1 MNVKKDIVW
10 RVVLVYFIFLIFG
23 LVVIGKVVYMQVF
36 EKKAWTDKAEKMTLK
51 DIEIEPNRGNIYACN
66 GKLLAGSVPH
76 YEIRM
81 DMVAR
86 GLTDREFS
94 KGIDSLALCLSRL
107 FADKSK
113 EVYRNDLLRARK
125 NGERFHLLQRRAS
138 YNEMKALRTF
148 PIFRLG
154 KNNGGL
160 ICVQDNIRFQPHGN
174 LASRTIGYINKGEAG
189 NTVGIEGAFDEYLRG
204 IKGIRLMQ
212 KVSGGI
218 WVPIHDGNEVD
229 PKDGMDIITTID
241 IDLQDLAE
249 QALYRQLLVNN
260 AHHGSAVVMEVAT
273 GEIKAIANLE
283 RDEYGNYAE
292 NYNYALG
299 ENIEPGSTFKLPVL
313 MAALDD
319 GYVQLDDTIDTGH
332 GSITFYDK
340 TIHDNESK
348 GFGKI
353 TVQKIFEVSSN
364 VGMATIITKYYTG
377 KEKKFIDHLY
387 KMHLNEPLKLE
398 IRGEADPEIKYPG
411 DKLWSGISLPM
422 IAHGYEIKVTPLQIL
437 TLYNAIANNGRMVK
451 PQFVKEIR
459 YRDNLVKRFGVQVIS
474 SSVCSSST
482 LRKAKIM
489 LEGVVQHGT
498 AKNLNNPIYKIAGKT
513 GTAQIANKKL
523 GYLKE
528 YVSSFAGYFPADNPK
543 YSCMVSISSPSN
555 NLYYGNVV
563 AGPVFK
569 EIADKVF
576 ATGLDMYPALKPRGR
591 HDTIEAPSTKAGF
604 RADLE
609 RALDEL
615 DIPTK
620 KMNDKQGDWVLTQK
634 TGNEIGLYNL
644 TVRQSLVPN
653 VVGMGLMDALYL
665 LENNGLRVSVKGK
678 GTVVSQSMT
687 PGSRASSGGTI
698 FLDMSMN

>member
-10 RVVLVYFIFLIFG
+10 RVVLVYFIFLAFG
-23 LVVIGKVVYMQVF
+23 LVVIGRIVYLQVF
-36 EKKAWTDKAEKMTLK
+36 EKKAWTEKAQKMTLK
-51 DIEIEPNRGNIYACN
+51 DIEIEPNRGNIYSSN

-81 DMVAR
+81 DMAAR
-86 GLTDREFS
+86 GLTDKDFNH
-94 KGIDSLALCLSRL
+94 GVDSLSICLTRL
-107 FADKSK
+107 FGDKSR
-113 EVYRNDLLRARK
+113 EAYRNELLHARR
-125 NGERFHLLQRRAS
+125 NAERFHLLQRRAS
-138 YNEMKALRTF
+138 YNEMKALQEF
-148 PIFRLG
+148 PIFRNG

-160 ICVQDNIRFQPHGN
+160 ICVQDNIRFQPHGS
-174 LASRTIGYINKGEAG
+174 LASRTIGYISKGEAG
-189 NTVGIEGAFDEYLRG
+189 NTVGIEGAFDDYLKG

-212 KVSGGI
+212 KVSGGV

-249 QALYRQLLVNN
+249 QALYRQLVANN

-283 RDEYGNYAE
+283 RDEYGNYGE
-292 NYNYALG
+292 DYNYALG

-319 GYVQLDDTIDTGH
+319 GYVQLEDTIDIGD
-332 GSITFYDK
+332 GNITFYDK
-340 TIHDNESK
+340 TIHDHDSK
-348 GFGKI
+348 TTGSI
-353 TVQKIFEVSSN
+353 TVQKIFEISSN
-364 VGMATIITKYYTG
+364 VGMARIITKYYTG
-377 KEKKFIDHLY
+377 KEKKFVDHLY
-387 KMHLNEPLKLE
+387 RMHLNEPLNLE

-422 IAHGYEIKVTPLQIL
+422 MAHGYEVKVTPLQIL
-437 TLYNAIANNGRMVK
+437 TLYNAVANNGKMVK
-451 PQFVKEIR
+451 PRFVKEIR
-459 YRDNLVKRFGVQVIS
+459 FRDNLVKRFGVQVIS
-474 SSVCSSST
+474 SSICSSST
-482 LRKAKIM
+482 LKKARIM
-489 LEGVVQHGT
+489 LEGVVSEGT
-498 AKNLNNPIYKIAGKT
+498 AKNLSTSIYKIAGKT

-523 GYLKE
+523 GYMKE
-528 YVSSFAGYFPADNPK
+528 YVASFAGYFPADNPK

-569 EIADKVF
+569 EIADK
-576 ATGLDMYPALKPRGR
+576 AYASSLEMHPALKSRGR
-591 HDTIEAPSTKAGF
+591 HDTIEAPSTKGGY
-604 RADLE
+604 REDLE
-609 RALDEL
+609 RALAEL
-615 DIPTK
+615 DIPMRN
-620 KMNDKQGDWVLTQK
+620 MNEKEGDWVLTQK
-634 TGNEIGLYNL
+634 KGEEIGVYNL
-644 TVRQSLVPN
+644 TVRQNLVPN

-665 LENNGLRVSVKGK
+665 LENNGLHVSVKGK

-687 PGSRASSGGTI
+687 PGARASAGATV

>member
-1 MNVKKDIVW
+1 
-10 RVVLVYFIFLIFG
+10 
-23 LVVIGKVVYMQVF
+23 
-36 EKKAWTDKAEKMTLK
+36 MTLK
-51 DIEIEPNRGNIYACN
+51 DIEIEPNRGNIYSCN

-81 DMVAR
+81 DMAAR

-94 KGIDSLALCLSRL
+94 KGLDSLAFCLSRL

-113 EVYRNDLLRARK
+113 EAYRNDLLRARK

-138 YNEMKALRTF
+138 YNEMKALKTF
-148 PIFRLG
+148 PIYRLG

-174 LASRTIGYINKGEAG
+174 LASRTIGYISKGEAG

-249 QALYRQLLVNN
+249 QALYRQLLANN
-260 AHHGSAVVMEVAT
+260 AHHGSVVVMEVET

-283 RDEYGNYAE
+283 RDEYGNYVE

-299 ENIEPGSTFKLPVL
+299 ENIEPGSTFKLPAL

-319 GYVQLDDTIDTGH
+319 GYVQLEDTIDTGH

-340 TIHDNESK
+340 TIHDDQPK

-353 TVQKIFEVSSN
+353 TVLKIFEVSSN
-364 VGMATIITKYYTG
+364 VGMARIITKYYTG

-398 IRGEADPEIKYPG
+398 IRGEADPEIKSPG

-422 IAHGYEIKVTPLQIL
+422 IAHGYEVKVTPLQIL
-437 TLYNAIANNGRMVK
+437 TLYNAVANNGRMVK
-451 PQFVKEIR
+451 PRFVKEIR

-482 LRKAKIM
+482 LKKVKIM
-489 LEGVVQHGT
+489 LEGVVQNGT

-523 GYLKE
+523 GYMKQ
-528 YVSSFAGYFPADNPK
+528 YVASFAGYFPADNPK

-555 NLYYGNVV
+555 NLYHGNVV

-569 EIADKVF
+569 EISDKVF
-576 ATGLDMYPALKPRGR
+576 ATSLEMHPALKPKGR
-591 HDTIEAPSTKAGF
+591 HDTIEAPSTKAGY
-604 RADLE
+604 RLDLE
-609 RALDEL
+609 MALDEL
-615 DIPTK
+615 DIPVK
-620 KMNDKQGDWVLTQK
+620 KMNDKESDWVLTQK
-634 TGNEIGLYNL
+634 NGEEIGMYNL
-644 TVRQSLVPN
+644 TIRQNLVPN

-665 LENNGLRVSVKGK
+665 LENNGLHVSVKGK

-687 PGSRASSGGTI
+687 PGSRASSGGTV